1 MKKFV
6 LLALIA
12 VSQFAVAQTFELLG
26 KDTINRTDVNGKRQG
41 KWIVTNKIANKP
53 CYTPEQKVEEGAYV
67 DGKKTGIWTEYYCNN
82 NMKSKITYENN
93 RPSGY
98 CIMYHENGKI
108 KEEGTW
114 KNNRWNGDYK
124 LYYEN
129 GQVQQA
135 FKFNTTGKRE
145 GEQTYYWENGQVMIQ
160 GNWAEGKEAGIVRE
174 YYENGDLKSEK
185 NFEGGF
191 LDVASVKNFEPKK
204 PVKEVVKTTTV
215 KDPDPTPPVVVDTKK
230 ETVNMGKPFTGEGDH
245 TLYNTNK
252 QISKKGY
259 FHQNRLVDGTVYI
272 YNSNGIL
279 TRKALYKGGKYV
291 GDGVIEDADLK

>member
-6 LLALIA
+6 LLVLIA
-12 VSQFAVAQTFELLG
+12 VSQITVAQTFELLG
-26 KDTINRTDVNGKRQG
+26 KDTINHTDVNGKRQG
-41 KWIVTNKIANKP
+41 KWIVYNRLVNKP
-53 CYTPEQKVEEGAYV
+53 CYTAEQKVEEGVYA
-67 DGKKTGIWTEYYCNN
+67 DGRKTGIWTEYYCNN

-108 KEEGTW
+108 KEEGMW
-114 KNNRWNGDYK
+114 KNNRWTGDYK

-129 GQVQQA
+129 GQVQQS

-145 GEQTYYWENGQVMIQ
+145 GEQKYYWENGKVMIE

-191 LDVASVKNFEPKK
+191 LDVASVKIIEPKT
-204 PVKEVVKTTTV
+204 PVKEVVKTV
-215 KDPDPTPPVVVDTKK
+215 KDPDPTPPVIVDKI
-230 ETVNMGKPFTGEGDH
+230 EKPNTGTFNGEGEH
-245 TLYNTNK
+245 TLFNANK
-252 QISKKGY
+252 QISKKGN
-259 FHQNRLVDGTVYI
+259 FHLNRLVDGKVYI

-279 TRKALYKGGKYV
+279 TRIALYKGGKYI
-291 GDGVIEDADLK
+291 GDGVIEDSDLK

>member
-6 LLALIA
+6 LLILIA
-12 VSQFAVAQTFELLG
+12 VSELAVAQTFELLND

-41 KWIVTNKIANKP
+41 KWIVYNRLVNKP
-53 CYTPEQKVEEGAYV
+53 CYTAEQKVEEGVYAE
-67 DGKKTGIWTEYYCNN
+67 GKKTGLWTEYYCNN
-82 NMKSKITYENN
+82 NMKSKITFENN

-98 CIMYHENGKI
+98 AIMYHENGKI
-108 KEEGTW
+108 KEEGLW
-114 KNNRWNGDYK
+114 KNNRWVGDYK

-129 GQVQQA
+129 GQVQQS

-145 GEQTYYWENGQVMIQ
+145 GEQKYFYENGQTMIE
-160 GNWAEGKEAGIVRE
+160 GNWAEGKEAGVVRE

-204 PVKEVVKTTTV
+204 PVQEVVKPV
-215 KDPDPTPPVVVDTKK
+215 KDPDPAPPVVVDDKTEK
-230 ETVNMGKPFTGEGDH
+230 VNSGKPFDGEGNH
-245 TLYNTNK
+245 TLFNTNK
-252 QISKKGY
+252 QISKKGF
-259 FHQNRLVDGTVYI
+259 FHQNRLMDGTVYI

-291 GDGVIEDADLK
+291 GDGVIEDSDLK

>member
-6 LLALIA
+6 LLVLIV
-12 VSQFAVAQTFELLG
+12 VSQIAVAQTFELMG
-26 KDTINRTDVNGKRQG
+26 KDTINLTDANGKRQG
-41 KWIVTNKIANKP
+41 KWIVYNRLVNKP
-53 CYTPEQKVEEGAYV
+53 CYAPDQKVEEGVYAE
-67 DGKKTGIWTEYYCNN
+67 GRKAGIWTEYYCNN

-93 RPSGY
+93 RPNGY
-98 CIMYHENGKI
+98 AIMYHENGKI
-108 KEEGTW
+108 KEEGLW
-114 KNNRWNGDYK
+114 KNNRWVGDYK

-145 GEQTYYWENGQVMIQ
+145 GDQKYYWENGKVMIE

-191 LDVASVKNFEPKK
+191 LDVASVKIIEPKT
-204 PVKEVVKTTTV
+204 PVKEVIKAV
-215 KDPDPTPPVVVDTKK
+215 KDPDPAPPVVVDVKK
-230 ETVNMGKPFTGEGDH
+230 ETVNAGKPFNGEGDH

-259 FHQNRLVDGTVYI
+259 FHQNRLMDGKVYI

-279 TRKALYKGGKYV
+279 TRIALYKGGKYV
-291 GDGVIEDADLK
+291 GDGVIEDSDLK